1 MTLLRMTGIGKVF
14 PGVRTPDRV
23 DLEVAEGEVH
33 RLLGQNGAGKSTL
46 IKVLA
51 GAHQPDDG
59 EITWRGA
66 KTALPSPVAALRLGI
81 ATMYQEL
88 DLVPDLPVAENV
100 VLGHE
105 PARFGFTRR
114 RAARDLAR
122 ALMARLGHPEIGP
135 DREVGRLSAAGQQLV
150 SMARALAR
158 DARLIVMDEPTAA
171 PAADEVDNL
180 FRVTPLAYRL
190 WIGGDNYRRGVN
202 AGEYIAARM
211 KAGNIADPII
221 GEVAGIDSLPLTQ
234 ERSQGFRDA
243 SQRAGFSVGPRVSAS
258 FTSESGEQQT
268 ANLLQSAPELD
279 ALWDH
284 DDDQGIGV
292 MAAID
297 SAGREEFVMVG
308 GAGSRNMMDLIKADS
323 GVVKATVLYS
333 PSMAS
338 SAIALARLLG
348 QAKGI
353 GDVAEH
359 DIPASITTYSAVV
372 TKENVDQYLDVGF
385 DS

>member
-1 MTLLRMTGIGKVF
+1 MPSLDRRRFLWGTTAVGTAALLAGCTSNESANSA
-14 PGVRTPDRV
+14 PNA
-23 DLEVAEGEVH
+23 VAGGS
-33 RLLGQNGAGKSTL
+33 GQNSQPGKQVT
-46 IKVLA
+46 I
-51 GAHQPDDG
+51 
-59 EITWRGA
+59 
-66 KTALPSPVAALRLGI
+66 
-81 ATMYQEL
+81 
-88 DLVPDLPVAENV
+88 
-100 VLGHE
+100 
-105 PARFGFTRR
+105 GF
-114 RAARDLAR
+114 
-122 ALMARLGHPEIGP
+122 
-135 DREVGRLSAAGQQLV
+135 S
-150 SMARALAR
+150 
-158 DARLIVMDEPTAA
+158 A
-171 PAADEVDNL
+171 PAADHGWMAAMTKNAKAQADEFSDVTFKATEGTNDVNQQIAQVETLINDKVDVLVVLPFDGKALTEVGRQAMDAGIPVINL
-180 FRVTPLAYRL
+180 DRVFDTPLAYRL
-190 WIGGDNYRRGVN
+190 WIGGDNYRMGVN
-202 AGEYIAARM
+202 AGEYIAAQL
-211 KAGNIADPII
+211 KAKNVSNPVI

-234 ERSQGFRDA
+234 ERSQGFKDA
-243 SQRAGFSVGPRVSAS
+243 LAKAGFSVGPRVAAA

-268 ANLLQSAPELD
+268 ANLLQSAPRLD
-279 ALWDH
+279 ALWNH

-297 SAGREEFVMVG
+297 SAGRKEFVMVG

-353 GDVAEH
+353 GDMAEH